1 LSIFPYL
8 RRVQIGYK
16 LATNKRG
23 KSFANDPGRA
33 SQAGKKG
40 GSLSDGN
47 FKMPL
52 NALQKLVE
60 EVAKT
65 AIVADA
71 SPE

>member
-1 LSIFPYL
+1 MATK
-8 RRVQIGYK
+8 RWQK
-16 LATNKRG
+16 LC
-23 KSFANDPGRA
+23 RA

-40 GSLSDGN
+40 GSLSGGN